1 MLINLHCRI
10 RNQAKMKPIDLVDP
24 RHTELRSALQ
34 KAELELLA
42 GEDALDE
49 DEDDGA
55 RDGPGSESD

>member
-1 MLINLHCRI
+1 
-10 RNQAKMKPIDLVDP
+10 MKPIDLVDP

-42 GEDALDE
+42 GEDALNE
-49 DEDDGA
+49 DDDDGA

>member
-1 MLINLHCRI
+1 MCESRI
-10 RNQAKMKPIDLVDP
+10 RNLAKLKPIELVDP

-42 GEDALDE
+42 GEDALE
-49 DEDDGA
+49 EDDDDA

>member
-1 MLINLHCRI
+1 MYENRI
-10 RNQAKMKPIDLVDP
+10 RNKAKMKPIDLVDP

-42 GEDALDE
+42 GEDALV
-49 DEDDGA
+49 EDDDDEA